1 MVLREIQV
9 WVLEME
15 LMKVP
20 RDKVDA
26 VDERQEFV
34 DDDVADVV
42 DSKLVDV
49 DDAALVVTQEEKGEG
64 LLS

>member
-26 VDERQEFV
+26 VDER
-34 DDDVADVV
+34 
-42 DSKLVDV
+42 
-49 DDAALVVTQEEKGEG
+49 
-64 LLS
+64 

>member
-1 MVLREIQV
+1 MEEEEVSEERSKVSMVLREIQV

-26 VDERQEFV
+26 VDER
-34 DDDVADVV
+34 
-42 DSKLVDV
+42 
-49 DDAALVVTQEEKGEG
+49 
-64 LLS
+64 